1 MREAGEE
8 GRAEGETDCPGN
20 GGGSAPG
27 GESTDTCPELA
38 AALDGHALVN
48 LTGPPGIGKTWL
60 AERATARAPGR
71 GSPLEG
77 ALLIDLARPDAAQR
91 LRAYADGDEPGPLV
105 LDSVDG
111 PGRAER
117 ARRALDGLRRQ
128 PHRTLLISRR
138 PLRAQCAWADTAMAD
153 VAVAPSTERAVL
165 DRAAA
170 LGVTSPEEQAL
181 VGLLSGGV
189 PLLAAAA
196 CRALHH
202 GVPAAAPGAVADRVA
217 TEILTRLERELPGR
231 QSLYVLRR
239 LATVGSGDEH
249 LLGTGPGL
257 FTSLADLSVVGCGP
271 LGLTVLEP
279 YRTVIE
285 LAYQWRKPVAH
296 RSAQDRAA
304 RYRREL
310 LVREQHP
317 GGRAD
322 LVEQGLFLSGDPMLR
337 ATLFPTADTPARIA
351 PANLGDA
358 DDIGRLMHAWTLTNG
373 FDRRRSERLTET
385 WLDTGISGFHV
396 ARDREGTPVG
406 LTYLAPMGENA
417 AQCVEPLL
425 QQHAEPVSAATGP
438 GALFLGAAY
447 SADRGTHARIL
458 RHILK
463 NATSRE
469 HLVVSTTSGDYQQL
483 MGRLRFS
490 EHGATRD
497 DVYRCG
503 RRPRVYSHDFR
514 AASLPGWLAG
524 LGGPDQGAPPGAVP
538 QVDMLVAR
546 ALGRIGNL
554 GALADNPL
562 VGLPGI
568 PDARTLQ
575 DRLHEAVRELAGSE
589 ERADA
594 EAGAILRAYYF
605 RPGCTH
611 HQVAR
616 DLHLSRATY
625 FRRLSRGHA
634 ALGALLLQRRP
645 TA

>member
-1 MREAGEE
+1 M
-8 GRAEGETDCPGN
+8 TDEFGALA
-20 GGGSAPG
+20 SA
-27 GESTDTCPELA
+27 LA
-38 AALDGHALVN
+38 QHTLVN
-48 LTGPPGIGKTWL
+48 LTGPPGVGKTWL
-60 AERATARAPGR
+60 AERATAGGPEYGCL
-71 GSPLEG
+71 LEG
-77 ALLIDLARPDAAQR
+77 ATRIDLARPDAAER
-91 LRAYADGDEPGPLV
+91 LRQYASGAEPGPLV

-111 PGRAER
+111 RDRAER
-117 ARRALDGLRRQ
+117 ARQALDGLDRQ
-128 PHRTLLISRR
+128 PHRTLLVSRR
-138 PLRAQCAWADTAMAD
+138 PLRARCAWADVTVAE
-153 VAVAPSTERAVL
+153 VAVPPRSERAIR

-170 LGVTSPEEQAL
+170 SGITSPEEQAL
-181 VGLLSGGV
+181 VGHLAGGI

-217 TEILTRLERELPGR
+217 TELLTRLERELPGR
-231 QSLYVLRR
+231 QRLNVLRR
-239 LATVGSGDEH
+239 LATVGSGDEQ
-249 LLGTGPGL
+249 LMATGPGL

-285 LAYQWRKPVAH
+285 LAYQWRKPIAH
-296 RSAQDRAA
+296 RSARDRAA

-310 LVREQHP
+310 LTHEQTA

-337 ATLFPTADTPARIA
+337 ATLFPAADPPIRIA
-351 PANLGDA
+351 SASRSDA

-385 WLDTGISGFHV
+385 WLDAGISSFHM
-396 ARDREGTPVG
+396 ARDRDGIPIG
-406 LTYLAPMGENA
+406 LTYLLPMCEKT
-417 AQCVEPLL
+417 AQGVEPLL
-425 QQHAEPVSAATGP
+425 QQHAEPISAATGS
-438 GALFLGAAY
+438 GALFLGAAF
-447 SADRGTHARIL
+447 SSDRGTHARVL

-463 NATSRE
+463 HATTRE

-483 MGRLRFS
+483 MGRLRFR
-490 EHGATRD
+490 EHGTTRD

-503 RRPRVYSHDFR
+503 RRPRVYSHEFS
-514 AASLPGWLAG
+514 AASLPGWLAR
-524 LGGPDQGAPPGAVP
+524 LGGTARDAPGAVP
-538 QVDMLVAR
+538 QIDTLVAR

-554 GALADNPL
+554 GALADSPL

-568 PDARTLQ
+568 PDARALQ
-575 DRLHEAVRELAGSE
+575 DRLHEAVGELAGSE

-605 RPGCTH
+605 RPSRTH

-625 FRRLSRGHA
+625 FRRLSRGHT
-634 ALGALLLQRRP
+634 ALGALLLQRQP
-645 TA
+645 A